1 MKARSAATASPPSGP
16 IQEGTT
22 IGFLSY
28 ENHEFEI
35 DDRTLA
41 HLHVVIVNKLRHGQ
55 SFAMSWRDRSSAGG
69 GRTSIWI
76 HPASSLRFHFDGS
89 RTPALNREWLA
100 LLAESAGSSRGL
112 VVETEQQSF
121 ATEPAPA

>member
-1 MKARSAATASPPSGP
+1 M
-16 IQEGTT
+16 
-22 IGFLSY
+22 GFLSY

-55 SFAMSWRDRSSAGG
+55 SFALSWRDTPASGG
-69 GRTSIWI
+69 GRTSVWL
-76 HPASSLRFHFDGS
+76 HPASNIVFHFDGS

-100 LLAESAGSSRGL
+100 RLADSADSSRGL
-112 VVETEQQSF
+112 VIEAEEQRS
-121 ATEPAPA
+121 AARVPVSAL